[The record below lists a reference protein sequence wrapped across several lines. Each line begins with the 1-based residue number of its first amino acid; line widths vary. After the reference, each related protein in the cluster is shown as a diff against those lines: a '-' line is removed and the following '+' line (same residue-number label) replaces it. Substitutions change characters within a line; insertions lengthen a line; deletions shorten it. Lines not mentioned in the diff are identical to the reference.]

1 LCGIYNPDMRNVGL
15 TIAWIAGIVY
25 SSIPSFWLAIHPFA
39 ERWRSRKGKVYR
51 IIGGIW
57 LALIV
62 LLGAATWPRHAETL
76 YSTPWSLL
84 VAAVLFGSGIFIY
97 RSIGNDFGGDRLIG
111 RSEVQPEQYEQRLIT
126 TGVHSRMR
134 HPIYLAHLCM
144 LTAWTIGSGLLVLF
158 ALSAFAIITGIFMIR
173 TEDAELEKRFGDQYR
188 EYRKRVGAIGL

>member
-1 LCGIYNPDMRNVGL
+1 MRNVGL

-39 ERWRSRKGKVYR
+39 ERWRSRKGKVYP

-97 RSIGNDFGGDRLIG
+97 RRIGNDFGGDRLIG

-134 HPIYLAHLCM
+134 NPIYLAHLCI

-158 ALSAFAIITGIFMIR
+158 ALWAFAIITGIFMIR